1 MSPLGPMGFRLPA
14 AVVASPQHLNIVRVF
29 NVSTADC
36 RPTANAGAGHTRWHH
51 RRNARVYLRLRGVSY
66 LNVACNKVTSQTEN
80 PSYWWMLVVLCTWHW
95 WQMDRLRSVVPLVI
109 LWTWSVW
116 RGFRCNLLL
125 FSSLVSHLY
134 HDCELSRSLWSLA
147 CQSPELLIA
156 RWLAEVL
163 MSWWIPRIRMPR
175 WEKPTCHCWV
185 TCGFLGAGIFLNP
198 LAGCIYIYIHK
209 LYHSVM
215 FHISDWHVTSCCL
228 KKIHILWCFIIMII
242 LFIYHTVSL
251 SLDPA
256 VICHGVVDLQDQLS
270 DLFELW
276 VGSKLWIFLMMV
288 GQTVLTSLT
297 SLYKLYFLI

>member
-1 MSPLGPMGFRLPA
+1 
-14 AVVASPQHLNIVRVF
+14 
-29 NVSTADC
+29 
-36 RPTANAGAGHTRWHH
+36 
-51 RRNARVYLRLRGVSY
+51 
-66 LNVACNKVTSQTEN
+66 
-80 PSYWWMLVVLCTWHW
+80 
-95 WQMDRLRSVVPLVI
+95 MDRLRSVVPLVI

-125 FSSLVSHLY
+125 FSSLGSHLY

-163 MSWWIPRIRMPR
+163 MSCWIPRIRMPR

-185 TCGFLGAGIFLNP
+185 SCGFLGAGIFLNP

-228 KKIHILWCFIIMII
+228 KNTYTLVFHNHDHSVYLPYGIIVLRSSCYM
-242 LFIYHTVSL
+242 
-251 SLDPA
+251 PW
-256 VICHGVVDLQDQLS
+256 GRRPP
-270 DLFELW
+270 
-276 VGSKLWIFLMMV
+276 GSVEWFVWALGGLKALNFFFMVV